1 MVAIV
6 VDSGAGC
13 AVFARAGA
21 SVARA
26 RRAWSVPTCGALHA
40 LLRPAL
46 WRPAFLRLTFQRL
59 TFLRLNGLRPVLLPL
74 LLLLPEHASP
84 APAATAAA
92 TSRGMSQAEVYELL
106 QAELLLRRGDSDAGF
121 RKYLALSRSTRD
133 PGVIAFAVKV
143 GSYLDRREVTEL
155 VQLWVQVEPA
165 AVEPHR
171 LLAQRLQAAGQW
183 KPALD
188 AWVRVRQ
195 LGGNDR
201 LDGWLALAEGVESTV
216 VPTPLSALRAWRRSR
231 PGDGELLRIEA
242 LLLLRQGRIADGLAV
257 LAAHPTQTP
266 EILETRVAAHLDL
279 GDIAGARA
287 VIGMATER
295 GIDTREW
302 RYEVALELLRA
313 MRLED
318 ARFELEGLIAGGWEQ
333 PDVLLALAYVALRQG
348 DSTRARAVIART
360 PETPETRDLRSLY
373 AGQTS
378 ELDRRL
384 PEALDW
390 YLRVQ
395 PGEHFVSARARAASV
410 LVRLGRLADARGDL
424 AGLRANY
431 PEDEIRYWLVEADV
445 LKEAR
450 DAAAAVQLLTA
461 ALAQRPQEPDLL
473 YGRAM
478 AYVALG
484 NLAAMEADLRT
495 ILRQDPDDPR
505 ALNALGF
512 QLADRTRRYGE
523 ALALVQR
530 ALALTPEN
538 PEVIDSMG
546 WVLHK
551 LGRRGEALTTLQDAW
566 RRSKDPVVAAHLGE
580 VLWVTGQQAEAR
592 RIWQEGQRIERNNR
606 VLQQVMEKFLGR
618 RPPG

>member
-6 VDSGAGC
+6 VDSGAGI
-13 AVFARAGA
+13 AVFARNCAPRWRAFVHEWVGGKA
-21 SVARA
+21 RCAVRRVARIAA
-26 RRAWSVPTCGALHA
+26 RASRNHWSGLFLLGLATFAPGATSA
-40 LLRPAL
+40 
-46 WRPAFLRLTFQRL
+46 
-59 TFLRLNGLRPVLLPL
+59 
-74 LLLLPEHASP
+74 P
-84 APAATAAA
+84 APATRA
-92 TSRGMSQAEVYELL
+92 MSQSEVYELL

-155 VQLWVQVEPA
+155 AQLWVQAEPA

-171 LLAQRLQAAGQW
+171 ILAQRLQAAGQW

-188 AWVRVRQ
+188 EWVRVRQ

-201 LDGWLALAEGVESTV
+201 LDSWLGVAEDVESRAE
-216 VPTPLSALRAWRRSR
+216 PTPLTALRTWRRAR
-231 PGDGELLRIEA
+231 PADAELLRIEA
-242 LLLLRQGRIADGLAV
+242 LLLLRQGRIAEGLAG
-257 LAAHPTQTP
+257 LASHPEQTP

-279 GDIAGARA
+279 GDIGGARA
-287 VIGMATER
+287 VIALATDR

-302 RYEVALELLRA
+302 RYEVALELMRA
-313 MRLED
+313 VRLEE
-318 ARFELEGLIAGGWEQ
+318 ARYELETLIAGGWEQ
-333 PDVLLALAYVALRQG
+333 PDAMLALAYVALRQG

-360 PETPETRDLRSLY
+360 PDNEETHDLRSLY

-395 PGEHFVSARARAASV
+395 PGEHFVTARARAASV
-410 LVRLGRLADARGDL
+410 LVRLNRLGDARADL

-431 PEDEIRYWLVEADV
+431 PADAIQYYLVEADV

-450 DAAAAVQLLTA
+450 DASGAVQLLTA
-461 ALAQRPQEPDLL
+461 ALTDNPLDPDLL

-478 AYVALG
+478 AWLALG
-484 NLAAMEADLRT
+484 NLAAMETDLRT
-495 ILRQDPDDPR
+495 MLRQDADDPR
-505 ALNALGF
+505 ALNTLGF
-512 QLADRTRRYGE
+512 QLADRTRRYSE

-530 ALALTPEN
+530 ALAVN
-538 PEVIDSMG
+538 PEDPQVIDSMG
-546 WVLHK
+546 WVLYR
-551 LGRRGEALTTLQDAW
+551 LGRRAEALARLRDSY
-566 RRSKDPVVAAHLGE
+566 RRSKDPLVAAHLGE
-580 VLWVTGQQAEAR
+580 VLWVMGQQAEAR
-592 RIWQEGQRIERNNR
+592 RIWQEGLRLERNHR
-606 VLQQVMEKFLGR
+606 PLLQVMEKFLGK